1 MKEFNFIIKGEVN
14 CEDYNY
20 PEYEV
25 LKSKLIIFCDEN
37 NLNYEYYDAERV
49 KKALEVLDLKELEQ
63 KDVGKTNK

>member
-49 KKALEVLDLKELEQ
+49 KKALEVLDL
-63 KDVGKTNK
+63 